1 MDLSIKDA
9 ERKKHSALL
18 IGGTKNAYPSSTD
31 TIPPARKFSSFL
43 QIKKKKK
50 KKKKKKD
57 YKHSYQTNSKILWRS
72 TRKRSSAPL
81 KFKMFLLFS
90 NFNQTDFFCHQGEAD
105 MRRLIG

>member
-43 QIKKKKK
+43 QNKKKKK
-50 KKKKKKD
+50 KKKKKITNIPIRRIQRYYGEVPEKD
-57 YKHSYQTNSKILWRS
+57 
-72 TRKRSSAPL
+72 
-81 KFKMFLLFS
+81 LL
-90 NFNQTDFFCHQGEAD
+90 H
-105 MRRLIG
+105 L

>member
-18 IGGTKNAYPSSTD
+18 IGGTKNAYPSSPD

-43 QIKKKKK
+43 PIQ
-50 KKKKKKD
+50 KKKKD

-105 MRRLIG
+105 TRRLIG

>member
-18 IGGTKNAYPSSTD
+18 IGGTKNAYPSSPD

-43 QIKKKKK
+43 PIQ
-50 KKKKKKD
+50 KKKKKD

>member
-43 QIKKKKK
+43 PIQKKKKK
-50 KKKKKKD
+50 KKRLQTFLSDEFKDIMEKYQKKIFC
-57 YKHSYQTNSKILWRS
+57 T
-72 TRKRSSAPL
+72 
-81 KFKMFLLFS
+81 FKV
-90 NFNQTDFFCHQGEAD
+90 
-105 MRRLIG
+105 

>member
-43 QIKKKKK
+43 PIQKKKKK
-50 KKKKKKD
+50 RLQTFLSDEFKDIMEKYQKKIFC
-57 YKHSYQTNSKILWRS
+57 T
-72 TRKRSSAPL
+72 
-81 KFKMFLLFS
+81 FKV
-90 NFNQTDFFCHQGEAD
+90 
-105 MRRLIG
+105 

>member
-43 QIKKKKK
+43 PIQKKKKK
-50 KKKKKKD
+50 E
-57 YKHSYQTNSKILWRS
+57 YKHSYHTNSKILWRS

>member
-43 QIKKKKK
+43 PIQKKKKK
-50 KKKKKKD
+50 ITNIPIRRIQRYYGEVPEKD
-57 YKHSYQTNSKILWRS
+57 
-72 TRKRSSAPL
+72 
-81 KFKMFLLFS
+81 LL
-90 NFNQTDFFCHQGEAD
+90 H
-105 MRRLIG
+105 L

>member
-43 QIKKKKK
+43 QIQKKKKK
-50 KKKKKKD
+50 KKKITNIPIRRIQRYYGEVPEKD
-57 YKHSYQTNSKILWRS
+57 
-72 TRKRSSAPL
+72 
-81 KFKMFLLFS
+81 LL
-90 NFNQTDFFCHQGEAD
+90 H
-105 MRRLIG
+105 L

>member
-9 ERKKHSALL
+9 ERRKHSALL

-43 QIKKKKK
+43 PIQKKKKK
-50 KKKKKKD
+50 H

>member
-43 QIKKKKK
+43 PIQKKKKK
-50 KKKKKKD
+50 KKKKKK
-57 YKHSYQTNSKILWRS
+57 
-72 TRKRSSAPL
+72 
-81 KFKMFLLFS
+81 
-90 NFNQTDFFCHQGEAD
+90 
-105 MRRLIG
+105 

>member
-43 QIKKKKK
+43 PIQKKKKK
-50 KKKKKKD
+50 KKKKKKIQTFLSD
-57 YKHSYQTNSKILWRS
+57 EFKDIMEKYQKKIFC
-72 TRKRSSAPL
+72 T
-81 KFKMFLLFS
+81 FKV
-90 NFNQTDFFCHQGEAD
+90 
-105 MRRLIG
+105 

>member
-43 QIKKKKK
+43 PIQKKKKK
-50 KKKKKKD
+50 KKKKIQTFLSDEFKDIMEKYQKKIFC
-57 YKHSYQTNSKILWRS
+57 T
-72 TRKRSSAPL
+72 
-81 KFKMFLLFS
+81 FKV
-90 NFNQTDFFCHQGEAD
+90 
-105 MRRLIG
+105 

>member
-43 QIKKKKK
+43 PIQ

-57 YKHSYQTNSKILWRS
+57 YKNTNQTNSKILWRS

-105 MRRLIG
+105 TRRLIG

>member
-31 TIPPARKFSSFL
+31 TIPPARKFSFL
-43 QIKKKKK
+43 PIQ
-50 KKKKKKD
+50 KKKKKD

>member
-43 QIKKKKK
+43 PIQKKKKK
-50 KKKKKKD
+50 KKKLQTFLSDEFKDIMEKYQKKIFC
-57 YKHSYQTNSKILWRS
+57 T
-72 TRKRSSAPL
+72 
-81 KFKMFLLFS
+81 FKV
-90 NFNQTDFFCHQGEAD
+90 
-105 MRRLIG
+105 

>member
-43 QIKKKKK
+43 PIQKKKKK
-50 KKKKKKD
+50 KRLQTFLSDEFKDIMEKYQKKIFC
-57 YKHSYQTNSKILWRS
+57 T
-72 TRKRSSAPL
+72 
-81 KFKMFLLFS
+81 FKV
-90 NFNQTDFFCHQGEAD
+90 
-105 MRRLIG
+105 

>member
-18 IGGTKNAYPSSTD
+18 IGGTKNAYPSSPD

-43 QIKKKKK
+43 PIQ
-50 KKKKKKD
+50 KKKKKD

-105 MRRLIG
+105 TRRLIG

>member
-43 QIKKKKK
+43 PIQKKKKK
-50 KKKKKKD
+50 KITNIPISRIQIYYGEVPEKD
-57 YKHSYQTNSKILWRS
+57 
-72 TRKRSSAPL
+72 
-81 KFKMFLLFS
+81 LL
-90 NFNQTDFFCHQGEAD
+90 H
-105 MRRLIG
+105 L